1 MHFLKVIGLYGFI
14 LCFLGPILFLLEVH
28 LKGPQA
34 QQQLAPIT
42 LVSIMF
48 FVLTALEISAGA
60 WLHKTNSKAIT
71 GYYLLM
77 KVVRLLVIAM
87 IIIIYGLLGC
97 QNVLL
102 FAVNV
107 IVFFFVTLIYTSA
120 HFVMV
125 EYHRKKTDK
134 K

>member
-1 MHFLKVIGLYGFI
+1 MHFLKVIGLYGLI
-14 LCFLGPILFLLEVH
+14 LCLLGPILFLLEVH

-42 LVSIMF
+42 LVGILF

-71 GYYLLM
+71 GYYLIM

-102 FAVNV
+102 FAINV

-120 HFVMV
+120 YFMMV
-125 EYHRKKTDK
+125 EYHKKKD
-134 K
+134 

>member
-14 LCFLGPILFLLEVH
+14 LCVLGPILFLLEVH

-120 HFVMV
+120 YFVMV